1 MDVGVGVGL
10 EAGEGGLDFRPAVG
24 EFFAHRQQRVKNWAM
39 FAILVG
45 LVALFFVLSIVRMGG
60 AGS

>member
-1 MDVGVGVGL
+1 MAMADRKRFNP
-10 EAGEGGLDFRPAVG
+10 AGSPR
-24 EFFAHRQQRVKNWAM
+24 HRQQRVKNWAM
-39 FAILVG
+39 LVLLLG